1 VWQPKRPS
9 NPPAF
14 EESITVSEVRIA
26 AEQRTEFGKGA
37 ARRTRRAGKIP
48 AVLYGHGQD
57 PRHIS
62 LPARDFANAIRG
74 GGANTLLSVEMNG
87 SSELALPKQIQRDP
101 VRGTIEHVDLILVRR
116 GEKVTVSVAV
126 LLTGEVAPDG
136 LVTQDLNA
144 LEVQADATR
153 IPEALEVSVEGLPIG
168 AHVTAGEVALPR
180 GVTLVT
186 DPEHLVVAVQAAP
199 TAAEVEA
206 ELAEAEAGVG
216 IERVEP
222 AAEVSATAQEPA
234 EVS

>member
-1 VWQPKRPS
+1 LLIARSPPCGSRSVRTS
-9 NPPAF
+9 PAF

-62 LPARDFANAIRG
+62 LPAREFANAIRG

-87 SSELALPKQIQRDP
+87 SHELALPKQIQRDP

-126 LLTGEVAPDG
+126 LVTGEVVPDG
-136 LVTQDLNA
+136 LITQDLNA
-144 LEVQADATR
+144 TR
-153 IPEALEVSVEGLPIG
+153 IPESLEISVEGLPVG
-168 AHVTAGEVALPR
+168 AHLTAGEVALPR
-180 GVTLVT
+180 GITLVT

-206 ELAEAEAGVG
+206 ELAEAEAGAG
-216 IERVEP
+216 IERAEP
-222 AAEVSATAQEPA
+222 AEASAAAQEPA